1 MAPLT
6 ELLAT
11 LTAGLFAGAAVYIT
25 FVEHPARVSCG
36 PGVAVT
42 EFRPSYQRAAVMQ
55 AALAVVGTLAA
66 LARWGAV
73 GGIGWL
79 IGGLVFGAVIPFT
92 LFVIFP
98 TNKRLLDLDLTSS
111 EVGPL
116 LDRWGTLHAVR
127 SAASLAAFVLFL
139 LLRR

>member
-1 MAPLT
+1 MACT
-6 ELLAT
+6 YELPSNPYRIRNKV
-11 LTAGLFAGAAVYIT
+11 FKVKQP
-25 FVEHPARVSCG
+25 H

-42 EFRPSYQRAAVMQ
+42 EFRPSYQRATVMQ
-55 AALAVVGTLAA
+55 AGLMGTLAG
-66 LARWGAV
+66 LARWGAA

-98 TNKRLLDLDLTSS
+98 INKRLLDLDLTSP

-127 SAASLAAFVLFL
+127 SAASFVAFVLFL

>member
-1 MAPLT
+1 
-6 ELLAT
+6 
-11 LTAGLFAGAAVYIT
+11 
-25 FVEHPARVSCG
+25 VSCG

-55 AALAVVGTLAA
+55 AALAAVGTLAA
-66 LARWGAV
+66 IARWGVV

-111 EVGPL
+111 EVGPF

-127 SAASLAAFVLFL
+127 SAASFAAFVLFL

>member
-11 LTAGLFAGAAVYIT
+11 LTAGLFAGAAVYVT

-42 EFRPSYQRAAVMQ
+42 EFRPSYQRATVMQ
-55 AALAVVGTLAA
+55 VALAVVGTLAA
-66 LARWGAV
+66 LARWGGV
-73 GGIGWL
+73 GGMGWL

-98 TNKRLLDLDLTSS
+98 TNKRLLDLDLTSP

-116 LDRWGTLHAVR
+116 LARWGALHAVR
-127 SAASLAAFVLFL
+127 SAASLVAFVLFL